1 MEFIV
6 NHSIAPPTKHKN
18 HTHWACSFC
27 HAQGVTPAQ
36 LFIYDYVYL
45 CVCVCVRVCCRELA
59 VGFLLDDR
67 PEQQVFKTASAVEVG
82 RKCVNVRNIVEP
94 ELSGTHDW

>member
-1 MEFIV
+1 M
-6 NHSIAPPTKHKN
+6 
-18 HTHWACSFC
+18 
-27 HAQGVTPAQ
+27 
-36 LFIYDYVYL
+36 
-45 CVCVCVRVCCRELA
+45 CVCVRVCCRELA